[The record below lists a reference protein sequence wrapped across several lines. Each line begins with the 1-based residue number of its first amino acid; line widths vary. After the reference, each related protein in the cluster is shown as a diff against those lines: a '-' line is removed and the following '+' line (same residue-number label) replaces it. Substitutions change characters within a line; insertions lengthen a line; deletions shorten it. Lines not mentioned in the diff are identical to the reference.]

1 MFTHITVGA
10 ADVAS
15 SRQFYDA
22 TFLALGRD
30 IGSTQDRWIT
40 YVFDGI
46 VFAVSLPIDGKP
58 ASCANG
64 VTIGLAAP
72 TEDHVRAW
80 HASGLAN
87 GGVSEGLPGLRNEG
101 RSYVAYLR
109 DPVGNKLCA
118 RYDFDRGSGEADH
131 R

>member
-1 MFTHITVGA
+1 MFTHVTVGA
-10 ADVAS
+10 ANLES

-22 TFLALGRD
+22 TFSALGRD
-30 IGSTQDRWIT
+30 VGSMQDRWIA
-40 YVFDGI
+40 YVFDNI
-46 VFAVSLPIDGKP
+46 VFAVGLPIDGKP
-58 ASCANG
+58 ASYANG

-80 HASGLAN
+80 YASGLAN
-87 GGVSEGLPGLRNEG
+87 GGVCEGLPGLRNEG

-118 RYDFDRGSGEADH
+118 RHDFDRGPGEA
-131 R
+131 RRR